1 MSTLLNECRRF
12 QVRCCKKRQESAF
25 NLMCTIPV
33 NQNAHMR
40 HFLVKSNLLYE
51 MRYVLA
57 VGVLC
62 CPMYLVR

>member
-25 NLMCTIPV
+25 NLMCIIPV

-40 HFLVKSNLLYE
+40 HFLVKSNLKSP
-51 MRYVLA
+51 V
-57 VGVLC
+57 
-62 CPMYLVR
+62 